1 VSNEARPSYFR
12 VEAALKLRVSQSAA
26 ATGCRAAK
34 PAGQSRTRV
43 ESRDREPRTRDL
55 GDFFE
60 FVIDTRK
67 GAVMALRS
75 RQKIGADQH
84 GPGLTTRAIFAAT
97 IGNMLEFYDFITYSF
112 FAIQIGHTFFPSHS
126 SFASL
131 TLSLAAFGA
140 GFVTRPIGGLVIG
153 AFSDRAGRRPAMILS
168 FAMMGGAIVVL
179 ALTPSYAAIG
189 IAAPMVAI
197 LARMV
202 QGFSLGGEVGPTTAY
217 LMEAAAVH
225 RRGLAVA
232 WQPASQQ
239 IAATAGALVGLV
251 LSEAMSGAAFNAYGF
266 RIAFLI
272 GATTL
277 PVGLWLRSSL
287 PETLHVTEAGPASI
301 PASGNRLRLA
311 SANAR
316 LLILGLFILAS
327 GTIITYVTN
336 YMTTYAEDTLHVAAE
351 LAFATTVVSNG
362 VGIAAALYG
371 GWLADRA
378 GRWPIMV
385 WPQLAALLLTY
396 PVFLWIV
403 EARSA
408 WALLGGLGIL
418 SLVGSVPYS
427 AFYVAL
433 AEGLPKSIRGRA
445 FATVYAVAIAGFG
458 GTAQLVVTWLI
469 HLTGNAMAPAWYML
483 FATAVGLAA
492 MTMMR
497 ETAPLKT
504 SISFK

>member
-1 VSNEARPSYFR
+1 
-12 VEAALKLRVSQSAA
+12 
-26 ATGCRAAK
+26 
-34 PAGQSRTRV
+34 
-43 ESRDREPRTRDL
+43 
-55 GDFFE
+55 
-60 FVIDTRK
+60 
-67 GAVMALRS
+67 MAERS
-75 RQKIGADQH
+75 RQEITADTRASV
-84 GPGLTTRAIFAAT
+84 LTGRAIFAAT

-112 FAIQIGHTFFPSHS
+112 FAIAIGHAFFPTRSA
-126 SFASL
+126 FASL
-131 TLSLAAFGA
+131 MLSLATFGA
-140 GFVTRPIGGLVIG
+140 GFITRPIGGLVIG
-153 AFSDRAGRRPAMILS
+153 AYSDRVGRRPAMILS
-168 FAMMGGAIVVL
+168 FVMMGGAIVVL

-189 IAAPMVAI
+189 AAAPVVAI

-217 LMEAAAVH
+217 LMEAAATH
-225 RRGLAVA
+225 RRGLAVS

-251 LSEAMSGAAFNAYGF
+251 LSEVMSRSALDAYGF

-277 PVGLWLRSSL
+277 PLGLWLRSSL
-287 PETLHVTEAGPASI
+287 PETLHVPEVGPVRTY
-301 PASGNRLRLA
+301 ASGGRRSA
-311 SANAR
+311 RANAR
-316 LLILGLFILAS
+316 ILILGLLILAS
-327 GTIITYVTN
+327 GTIITYVTD
-336 YMTTYAEDTLHVAAE
+336 YMTTFAEHTLHVAAD

-378 GRWPIMV
+378 GRWPVMV

-403 EARSA
+403 ETRSA

-445 FATVYAVAIAGFG
+445 FATIYAVAIAGFG
-458 GTAQLVVTWLI
+458 GTAQLVVAWLI
-469 HLTGNAMAPAWYML
+469 DATGSALAPAWYML
-483 FATAVGLAA
+483 FATAVGLVA

-497 ETAPLKT
+497 ETAPAKLRT
-504 SISFK
+504 